1 MGKKE
6 NVLNFWLPSMV
17 EEHLCSSSL
26 IIHVILMVC
35 LSSNAHDHDLPTGSG
50 AVEGM

>member
-6 NVLNFWLPSMV
+6 SVLNFWLPSAV

-26 IIHVILMVC
+26 IILMVC
-35 LSSNAHDHDLPTGSG
+35 LSSNADDHDLPTGSG

>member
-6 NVLNFWLPSMV
+6 NVLNFWLPSVV

-26 IIHVILMVC
+26 IILMVC
-35 LSSNAHDHDLPTGSG
+35 RSSNADDHDLPTGSG